1 MRLLSVSRGSG
12 KAGPLRRALS
22 KTMGD
27 ASTSKQQVP
36 RLAPARPEAGRGK
49 KRGRSLGMTILI
61 LIPIG
66 GPPAHGHSGQA
77 LRLRSAAAQPHIAQD
92 DRIGEAGRGT
102 QGGRSLRMTDWR
114 GVALPRSLGSMMIF
128 AAGDSFAAAPS

>member
-1 MRLLSVSRGSG
+1 
-12 KAGPLRRALS
+12 
-22 KTMGD
+22 MGD

-49 KRGRSLGMTILI
+49 KRGRSLGMTILV

-77 LRLRSAAAQPHIAQD
+77 LRLRSAAAQPHFAQDDKRKRAAAQD

-102 QGGRSLRMTDWR
+102 QSGRSLGMTDWK
-114 GVALPRSLGSMMIF
+114 GVASSRALGSMMIF
-128 AAGDSFAAAPS
+128 AAGDSFAAAPCRWQTTFPTLKTI